1 MAESRWVANED
12 READERGLD
21 LRTFAEEHDLA
32 IGEAREILQEAG
44 CDRDAAVRLANRMK
58 KW

>member
-1 MAESRWVANED
+1 MAESPWIANED
-12 READERGLD
+12 READERGFD

-32 IGEAREILQEAG
+32 IGEARQILQEAG